1 MPSKCRNGPACPYLA
16 RGICKFRHPGD
27 WERDREETERLAA
40 ERRAVA
46 AFKMVATRM
55 QKEEMKRLFD
65 LMDPAVQ
72 VASCIKLAEDEILRR
87 IGSSDEKECLKV
99 LQETVARGEERFNH
113 LEENAMKVMTRSYSY
128 FCETI
133 WNPYAYEELS
143 FEAFKKLASAAKK
156 AKTSWDTSRYSGYT
170 DSDDSTSESEYGQLS
185 DMQEEFKAILVW
197 VEREDV
203 EQSRRDLVMA
213 VFKTGVRKSRAS
225 VIRWMKSKIAAWD
238 KKEREEEEEMK
249 RIEDEVKRDIELG
262 IPFTSGIPGRK
273 GRKLDAQI
281 NDLRDLGKI
290 RNPLIREAVFEQII
304 DQMKEDESD
313 SEDEEEYFE
322 FLGMQ
327 LLANELRL
335 MM

>member
-1 MPSKCRNGPACPYLA
+1 M
-16 RGICKFRHPGD
+16 
-27 WERDREETERLAA
+27 
-40 ERRAVA
+40 
-46 AFKMVATRM
+46 
-55 QKEEMKRLFD
+55 
-65 LMDPAVQ
+65 
-72 VASCIKLAEDEILRR
+72 
-87 IGSSDEKECLKV
+87 
-99 LQETVARGEERFNH
+99 
-113 LEENAMKVMTRSYSY
+113 
-128 FCETI
+128 
-133 WNPYAYEELS
+133 
-143 FEAFKKLASAAKK
+143 
-156 AKTSWDTSRYSGYT
+156 WDTSSYSGYST

-197 VEREDV
+197 VEREDI

-238 KKEREEEEEMK
+238 MKEREEEEEMK
-249 RIEDEVKRDIELG
+249 RVEAEVKREIELG

-273 GRKLDAQI
+273 GRKLDAHI

-290 RNPLIREAVFEQII
+290 RNPIIREAVFEQII
-304 DQMKEDESD
+304 DEMKEDESD

-335 MM
+335 MI